1 MLPRYLSEDNGAE
14 MLAISD
20 QFSVFYA
27 ALSKKAIRNE
37 EMLFPLRPKLHA
49 MQEVAYIQS
58 EECFLVL
65 IECLRLR
72 HFLVLVCGPNK
83 CQKFSVI
90 SVSHSEFR
98 VLSPILPGYNH
109 RFYQGYKPEDFI
121 GRMVTVCQ
129 AANNSTVAHMGL
141 KRFYLG

>member
-1 MLPRYLSEDNGAE
+1 

-20 QFSVFYA
+20 QFSVFYS

-72 HFLVLVCGPNK
+72 HFFGSRLWSQQMPKVFGD
-83 CQKFSVI
+83 Q
-90 SVSHSEFR
+90 
-98 VLSPILPGYNH
+98 
-109 RFYQGYKPEDFI
+109 RFTF
-121 GRMVTVCQ
+121 
-129 AANNSTVAHMGL
+129 
-141 KRFYLG
+141 